1 MALFVQGVEARTN
14 DAEMFS
20 AVERTEAARDLLF
33 DLGHIRAIH
42 AELKGAHGSP
52 RMVCELRLRG
62 FTAGKER
69 VDTTD

>member
-1 MALFVQGVEARTN
+1 MALFVHGVEPRAN

-42 AELKGAHGSP
+42 AELKGAHGV
-52 RMVCELRLRG
+52 R
-62 FTAGKER
+62 TAAAGLHSGQGAR
-69 VDTTD
+69 